1 MGFGWAQGTGSIISQ
16 VYHENL
22 WIFRV
27 QALDEDWNDE
37 AVNVLLAQADASG
50 DGELQ
55 FQEFVSWVFA
65 EDPSTLGR
73 PEATGDF
80 TLVISGA
87 SREFLNNEYVQ
98 EKGRILDGRP
108 VFYCAASK
116 RFLFYH
122 QKTGAWH
129 VNHKLNELSSCCL
142 ETKRAA
148 HIADAKWKVWQRAEK
163 HYVEESSVMCKILL
177 PDPEQELAKAPLIL
191 RPLKGEAYGTFT
203 RRDPWTVDGRP
214 LYFCGQ
220 NDTFLIYVEK
230 AKKWKVCKVQ
240 KKEDGSDGFV
250 TAHRKAE
257 GQDIEFEAPAPTYM
271 RLDCRLV
278 DPTNTE
284 EKYDWKSVVRMG
296 MGFSISL
303 GCSEETTSYSPEKA
317 TWHHPEEG
325 YLFEWEVVDAKPNPN
340 PEAGWCDPSFPHDS
354 LSLGDPAKS
363 NNNLER
369 ILASH
374 RCP

>member
-1 MGFGWAQGTGSIISQ
+1 MIS
-16 VYHENL
+16 ESL
-22 WIFRV
+22 DFRV

-148 HIADAKWKVWQRAEK
+148 HIADAKWKVWQPAEK
-163 HYVEESSVMCKILL
+163 NYVEESSVMCKILL

-230 AKKWKVCKVQ
+230 VKKWKVCKVQ

-257 GQDIEFEAPAPTYM
+257 GQDIEFEAPAPEYM